1 MDVNRR
7 EWLSIGTVAAA
18 ELLPFPATG
27 KTGANRIRLP
37 LNQNPFGLSPLALR
51 AIRSRLADLRRYIS
65 EEEIAALTTTIA
77 QGAHALPSLQ
87 KLCGG
92 CAFFRSAGPRL
103 EPGKTGLRQRSR
115 RALDSCDGPILTI
128 RFGRSFMS
136 SRAENTYE
144 ASSPEGL

>member
-18 ELLPFPATG
+18 GLLPFPATG

-77 QGAHALPSLQ
+77 QRAHALPSLQ

-92 CAFFRSAGPRL
+92 CAFFLSAGPRL
-103 EPGKTGLRQRSR
+103 EPGKTGWQRQRSR
-115 RALDSCDGPILTI
+115 RALEIHATA
-128 RFGRSFMS
+128 RS
-136 SRAENTYE
+136 
-144 ASSPEGL
+144 